1 MSTRRTG
8 FTRSVSVAERAL
20 RDLSLLEV
28 QEVAKALAKGAK
40 PGDVIV
46 LTGELGAGKTTFS
59 KAFGEG
65 LSCPE
70 VVSSPTFTLVNEYYG
85 RLPLYHFDTYRLTD
99 AGDVWD
105 LGFDEYFFGDGVCL
119 LEWGERIAEVL
130 PEDRL
135 EISFEKVDE
144 DHRSLFLR
152 SLGPN
157 SGELLESLEV
167 RP

>member
-1 MSTRRTG
+1 M
-8 FTRSVSVAERAL
+8 AERAL

-28 QEVAKALAKGAK
+28 QEVAKALAKGTK
-40 PGDVIV
+40 PGEVIV

>member
-1 MSTRRTG
+1 M
-8 FTRSVSVAERAL
+8 AERAISS
-20 RDLSLLEV
+20 LSLSEV
-28 QEVAKALAKGAK
+28 QEVARALAKGAH

-65 LSCPE
+65 LSCQE
-70 VVSSPTFTLVNEYYG
+70 VVSSPTFTLVNEYNG

-99 AGDVWD
+99 EADVWD

-119 LEWGERIAEVL
+119 VEWGERIAEVL

-135 EISFEKVDE
+135 EIFFEKVGE
-144 DHRSLFLR
+144 QRRSLLVR
-152 SLGPN
+152 SLGPQ
-157 SGELLESLEV
+157 SEELLGSLEV
-167 RP
+167 RG

>member
-1 MSTRRTG
+1 M
-8 FTRSVSVAERAL
+8 AERAL
-20 RDLSLLEV
+20 RYLSLLEV
-28 QEVAKALAKGAK
+28 QEAAKALAKGTK
-40 PGDVIV
+40 PGEVIV